1 MAADALAPLRTLLDV
16 LSGEVTRL
24 RKVSP
29 LRLPEDDA
37 VAVRPAPAVRPVPVA
52 APAREAVAAP
62 MVAPAMPPPPSAV
75 ASRGTPVSPGGRSR
89 YSALVWAAVLA
100 APVLVLGAVFL
111 DRVPEPNPMQK
122 LVPAIARAEP
132 AAARPL
138 SIPSPSI
145 PSPSI
150 HAAAPAPILKP
161 VITKPA
167 VIAPAPNPVVAAASA
182 KPAVGAKSARLA
194 AQEGKP
200 AVVVPA
206 PRPAVVAADVAK
218 PAVKAEPVSPMAAG
232 VKPTL
237 AAPGP
242 KPAVATPV
250 AAQASAQPKPVRA
263 GPTVIGPEGTSTP
276 ADTAS
281 LDTSLPATPP
291 LAPAAP
297 PAPTPAANAV
307 PPAVAASPARALS
320 HAAKIAIR
328 ATADAWVSLL
338 DANGTVVLSRLLH
351 AGDTLVPP
359 APGLMLTTGNAGGT
373 ELVVNGVA
381 GPPLGASGVVRHGVP
396 LVVPPSR

>member
-111 DRVPEPNPMQK
+111 DRVPEPNPTQTLK
-122 LVPAIARAEP
+122 LAIARPEP
-132 AAARPL
+132 AAA
-138 SIPSPSI
+138 PSPSI
-145 PSPSI
+145 P
-150 HAAAPAPILKP
+150 
-161 VITKPA
+161 KPA
-167 VIAPAPNPVVAAASA
+167 LIAPAPNPVVAATFA

-194 AQEGKP
+194 AQEGKL

-218 PAVKAEPVSPMAAG
+218 PAVRAEPVSPMAAG

-242 KPAVATPV
+242 KPVVATPV

-281 LDTSLPATPP
+281 VDTSLPATPP
-291 LAPAAP
+291 LARAAP
-297 PAPTPAANAV
+297 PAPAPAANAV
-307 PPAVAASPARALS
+307 PPAVAASPALAAS
-320 HAAKIAIR
+320 HAANIAIR

-359 APGLMLTTGNAGGT
+359 APGLLLTTGNAGGT

-381 GPPLGASGVVRHGVP
+381 GPPLGAPGVVRHGVP
-396 LVVPPSR
+396 LVVASSRRPGA

>member
-145 PSPSI
+145 

-194 AQEGKP
+194 AQEGKL

-218 PAVKAEPVSPMAAG
+218 PAVRAEPVSPMAAG

-242 KPAVATPV
+242 KPVVATPV

-297 PAPTPAANAV
+297 PAPAPAANAV
-307 PPAVAASPARALS
+307 PPAVAASPARAVS

-381 GPPLGASGVVRHGVP
+381 GPPLGAPGVVRHGVP